1 MMYKLNKF
9 LAVALVLGCFT
20 FGLGPISA
28 TNVSASDLED
38 LADVVTPSAAS
49 GKWMVRV
56 RGIAIL
62 PDTDAGVSVN
72 GLATPANGLE
82 IDDRVV
88 PELDITY
95 FLTNNIA
102 LELVLALSKHD
113 VTGEGGLAGVNVGD
127 FYIIPPHL
135 MLQYHFNVGNGF
147 KPYVGVGVNYS
158 IIFDEGNAA
167 GFNGLDIDNGWG
179 FSLQAGVDVALRDNW
194 YLNVDVKKT
203 WLNVD
208 ARTNLGAVPVA
219 ADIDVDPWIVGVG
232 LGYRF

>member
-1 MMYKLNKF
+1 MKIYWFRCLI
-9 LAVALVLGCFT
+9 LLC
-20 FGLGPISA
+20 GLGLFATGGGLPVSSA
-28 TNVSASDLED
+28 GASEM
-38 LADVVTPSAAS
+38 TPLLQQD

-56 RGIAIL
+56 RGIGIL
-62 PDTDAGVSVN
+62 PDADGSTNVAGAGVD
-72 GLATPANGLE
+72 
-82 IDDRVV
+82 IDDRII

-95 FLTNNIA
+95 FLTDNWA
-102 LELVLALSKHD
+102 LELVLGVSKHD
-113 VTGEGGLAGVNVGD
+113 VTGTGIISGVGVGD

-135 MLQYHFNVGNGF
+135 MLQYHFDMGNGF

-158 IIFDEGNAA
+158 IIFDEDDAA

-179 FSLQAGVDVALRDNW
+179 FSLQAGVDVQVKENW

-208 ARTNLGAVPVA
+208 ATTNLGAIPVA

-232 LGYRF
+232 IGYRF